1 MKIERFWESKTF
13 WQFLAIGLL
22 IMCMASCTS
31 TNTLHY
37 SGKYKVIAV
46 QGDTVRFKGISS
58 PYLIVGNEFKIG
70 QRIALKR
77 TWNKSKVN
85 VLLTVKK

>member
-13 WQFLAIGLL
+13 WQFLAIGIL
-22 IMCMASCTS
+22 IMCMASCTTS
-31 TNTLHY
+31 HLHY
-37 SGKYKVIAV
+37 SGKYTVIAV
-46 QGDTVRFKGISS
+46 QGDTVQFKGISS

-77 TWNKSKVN
+77 TMNKAKAN
-85 VLLTVKK
+85 VLLTVKN